1 MYDPTGG
8 IMEDLKIRKRIIEKG
23 VNMLEDGL
31 TSGTGGNISYS
42 PPGDDYAL
50 ITPSGVPYREIKPA
64 DIAKVDF
71 DGNKLGREGP
81 APSSEA
87 PMHTSIL
94 SSKSRVNAVIHTH
107 SPFASTVATLGKSI
121 PPIYYLIADI
131 GDKVPLASYAT
142 YGTKEIAES
151 ALEVLEDRN
160 GVLLEKHGALAVGE
174 NLEDAYYYAGLIEE
188 LAKIYYRVL
197 STGIEPDPIPESEL
211 ETLEKKFK
219 SYGQ

>member
-1 MYDPTGG
+1 
-8 IMEDLKIRKRIIEKG
+8 
-23 VNMLEDGL
+23 
-31 TSGTGGNISYS
+31 GTGGNISYS
-42 PPGDDYAL
+42 PPEDDYAL

-81 APSSEA
+81 EPSSEA

-94 SSKSRVNAVIHTH
+94 KSKSRVNTVIHTH

-131 GDKVPLASYAT
+131 GDKVPLANYAT

-151 ALEVLEDRN
+151 ALEVLENRN

-219 SYGQ
+219 NYGQ